1 MLKEC
6 ILFQLTEEVDNAL
19 KEKDYLDGLQKSYHQ
34 VPKLR
39 VFVYQ
44 LASKTACII
53 TTNLKALFTNSFF
66 ILGSLIKKVYIHVE
80 KRFVLFAENLVFIII
95 T

>member
-6 ILFQLTEEVDNAL
+6 ILFQLTNAVDNAL
-19 KEKDYLDGLQKSYHQ
+19 LEEEYLAGLQKSYRQ
-34 VPKLR
+34 VPELN

-44 LASKTACII
+44 LASKTACIK

-66 ILGSLIKKVYIHVE
+66 ILGSLIKKV
-80 KRFVLFAENLVFIII
+80 
-95 T
+95 